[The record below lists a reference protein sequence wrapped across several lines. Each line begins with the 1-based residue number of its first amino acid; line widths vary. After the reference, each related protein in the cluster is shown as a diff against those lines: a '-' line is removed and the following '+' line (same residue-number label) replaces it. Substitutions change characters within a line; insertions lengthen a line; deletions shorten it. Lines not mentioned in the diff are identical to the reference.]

1 MCVPIIRQA
10 TMLRMSATPAF
21 VFKKKSGSMSIQV
34 EVLVASAVSRSANNE
49 QYKSRI
55 NSMEVFENDFLPEN
69 RFQRP
74 HGTL

>member
-1 MCVPIIRQA
+1 MCSNI
-10 TMLRMSATPAF
+10 TPGYY
-21 VFKKKSGSMSIQV
+21 VEDVGNPSVCLFKKKRGSMSIQV
-34 EVLVASAVSRSANNE
+34 EVLEASAVSTSANNE